1 MQCVVR
7 VKKGEEKAKEGA
19 APVPGRR
26 KKVSKKQQ
34 QQGKEQQRR
43 KPKSAAAAAV
53 DEDLYKI
60 SPNVICKVQKAS
72 SYNLIFFSDFWVL
85 FFLSIA
91 RRMCNQ
97 TKWIYFGCQRKTY
110 GFTFAS
116 SMSRH

>member
-19 APVPGRR
+19 APVPARR

-43 KPKSAAAAAV
+43 KPKSAAAAAAAV

-72 SYNLIFFSDFWVL
+72 SYNLIFSVICG
-85 FFLSIA
+85 FFFFCL
-91 RRMCNQ
+91 RC
-97 TKWIYFGCQRKTY
+97 
-110 GFTFAS
+110 
-116 SMSRH
+116 

>member
-72 SYNLIFFSDFWVL
+72 SYNLIFSVICG
-85 FFLSIA
+85 FFFFVYV
-91 RRMCNQ
+91 C
-97 TKWIYFGCQRKTY
+97 
-110 GFTFAS
+110 
-116 SMSRH
+116 